1 MNTQAIQLTK
11 IGLETLKNELVKLES
26 IELPMAIRVLEEAR
40 LKSTDQDSNELT
52 EARDKVD
59 FLLVRLNELKLIIS
73 RATLTEELPK
83 DNTIVN
89 LGDTVRVKISEV
101 IHEYR
106 IVSSLEAN
114 PLSGFI
120 SAESPIGQALMNSRA
135 GEEMSV
141 MINNNEIGIAILEII

>member
-11 IGLETLKNELVKLES
+11 VGLETLKNELIKLEN
-26 IELPMAIRVLEEAR
+26 IELPMAIRILEEAR
-40 LKSTDQDSNELT
+40 LKSTDQDNNELT

-83 DNTIVN
+83 DTTIVN

-120 SAESPIGQALMNSRA
+120 SVESPIGQALMNSRA

-141 MINNNEIGIAILEII
+141 MINNNTIGIAIIEIL